1 MKKLLIA
8 LSFVATT
15 LQAQTF
21 ESATEAVSNMRIG
34 WNLGNTLDS
43 NSGSVDNMWIEQWT
57 QRRPVDYE
65 TAWGQPVT
73 KPELMALMKNAG
85 FNAIRVPVT

>member
-21 ESATEAVSNMRIG
+21 ESA
-34 WNLGNTLDS
+34 
-43 NSGSVDNMWIEQWT
+43 
-57 QRRPVDYE
+57 
-65 TAWGQPVT
+65 WGQPVT
-73 KPELMALMKNAG
+73 KPELMALMNADRLCNLKTILMKN
-85 FNAIRVPVT
+85 

>member
-21 ESATEAVSNMRIG
+21 ESA
-34 WNLGNTLDS
+34 
-43 NSGSVDNMWIEQWT
+43 
-57 QRRPVDYE
+57 
-65 TAWGQPVT
+65 WGQPVT
-73 KPELMALMKNAG
+73 KPELMALLIFADRLCNLKTILMKN
-85 FNAIRVPVT
+85 